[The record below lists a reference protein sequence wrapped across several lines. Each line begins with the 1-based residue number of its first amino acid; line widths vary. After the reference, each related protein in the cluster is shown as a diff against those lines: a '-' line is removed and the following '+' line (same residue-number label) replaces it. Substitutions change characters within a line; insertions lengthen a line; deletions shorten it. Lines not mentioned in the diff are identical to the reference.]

1 MAQKANSLFHI
12 KWLCKYHIVFTPKY
26 RRKIIYGQYKES
38 IRDILRQLCAYK
50 GVEILEG
57 HLMPDHVHMILY
69 NMIFFPRDLVE
80 ADAAEKVSDVLAAV
94 VLRMAVR
101 REAHEDDGHAGEKAH
116 ERSSCLRGFDGVA
129 RDARID
135 VDDGKGHALLDDDG
149 AFDGHAIPPLCVP
162 PILTDASAQYNNKLS
177 GPIKIRLRKERKL
190 RIINTAAEIARA
202 TPAAPDVLLTED
214 LNKFS
219 TYNVYI
225 CGRIFNF
232 FVEWS
237 KGTDI
242 QR

>member
-1 MAQKANSLFHI
+1 MAQKANSLSHT

-80 ADAAEKVSDVLAAV
+80 SNAAEKVSDVLAAV

-116 ERSSCLRGFDGVA
+116 ERSSCLRGFDGVLGYG
-129 RDARID
+129 RID
-135 VDDGKGHALLDDDG
+135 MNDGKGYALLDDDG
-149 AFDGHAIPPLCVP
+149 SMNFDHAVSPCA
-162 PILTDASAQYNNKLS
+162 ILKN
-177 GPIKIRLRKERKL
+177 RRK
-190 RIINTAAEIARA
+190 
-202 TPAAPDVLLTED
+202 
-214 LNKFS
+214 S
-219 TYNVYI
+219 
-225 CGRIFNF
+225 
-232 FVEWS
+232 
-237 KGTDI
+237 
-242 QR
+242 

>member
-1 MAQKANSLFHI
+1 
-12 KWLCKYHIVFTPKY
+12 
-26 RRKIIYGQYKES
+26 
-38 IRDILRQLCAYK
+38 
-50 GVEILEG
+50 
-57 HLMPDHVHMILY
+57 
-69 NMIFFPRDLVE
+69 MIFFPRDLVQPH
-80 ADAAEKVSDVLAAV
+80 AAEKIHDVLASV
-94 VLRMAVR
+94 VLRLAIA
-101 REAHEDDGHAGEKAH
+101 REAHEDDRHAGEEAH
-116 ERSSCLRGFDGVA
+116 EGATCLRGFDGVA
-129 RDARID
+129 RYFGCD

-177 GPIKIRLRKERKL
+177 GPIKIRLRKERKP

-202 TPAAPDVLLTED
+202 NPAAPDVLLTED